1 MVFKNSFP
9 RTLQLQTS
17 KLITLPRKGGE
28 MSPWVSPFPFL
39 GRLSKFIACNRWTKD
54 FTYIYKISKTSGR
67 VMPLRSNTEIKA
79 LSRAQHLLPAALL
92 AFAWTLSYFSTIN
105 CAGGTVIGYSLPS
118 HPVQNQTILLPS
130 YRLGTGF
137 GNLYQ
142 P

>member
-9 RTLQLQTS
+9 RTLQLQTL

-54 FTYIYKISKTSGR
+54 FTSIYKISKTSGR

-105 CAGGTVIGYSLPS
+105 CTGGTSHRLLSAFPSCPVSLVQRTRPS
-118 HPVQNQTILLPS
+118 S
-130 YRLGTGF
+130 YPATG
-137 GNLYQ
+137 
-142 P
+142 